1 MALPIR
7 EAHQQRKRS
16 ASRSTQLQ
24 LPQDAL
30 SISGEALNL
39 AVIYNQRR
47 SNAMHEKRAYF
58 RRRLRSN
65 DGVGMPQLGGMSG
78 ETDLGSYDGDEL
90 PFWDAYD
97 VVNQLYI
104 ELGKQRGMWLFL
116 ALFICVS

>member
-1 MALPIR
+1 MPIR
-7 EAHQQRKRS
+7 QETHPQRKRS
-16 ASRSTQLQ
+16 TVSRPQQ

-47 SNAMHEKRAYF
+47 SNAMHEKRASF

-65 DGVGMPQLGGMSG
+65 DGGVPIPQLGGMSG
-78 ETDLGSYDGDEL
+78 ESDVGNYDGDEL

-104 ELGKQRGMWLFL
+104 ELGKHKHTL
-116 ALFICVS
+116 VS